1 MKIISLALLLSS
13 FLIHHSSFAA
23 SPVFR
28 AGAAVTDITPTKFPV
43 RVNAMFTERSAQQAM
58 DRLYARSIALDD
70 GSTQIVMCVVDT
82 CMMARDLIDEAKK
95 IAAKTTG
102 LSTERMMIS
111 ATHTH
116 SGVSAMGCLGSR
128 ADPDYITWLPGNLAE
143 SISAALKNL
152 HPARSA

>member
-13 FLIHHSSFAA
+13 VVIHHSSFAA
-23 SPVFR
+23 TPAFR

-43 RVNAMFTERSAQQAM
+43 RVNAMFTERSAQQAV

-70 GSTQIVMCVVDT
+70 GSTQLVMCVVDT

-102 LSTERMMIS
+102 LSAERMIQS
-111 ATHTH
+111 
-116 SGVSAMGCLGSR
+116 VR
-128 ADPDYITWLPGNLAE
+128 RRPI
-143 SISAALKNL
+143 
-152 HPARSA
+152 RSQG